1 MRDSYVKYLKFLR
14 GATGSAK
21 KFKNWPWAANLEFLR
36 DKVSMRPTE
45 TNVPKSNETE
55 DVPVDSDED
64 AADDPQMPPPSK
76 KIKQKE
82 VSTDVDTILKYLDSK
97 KETKQKKELDRTDY
111 LFLSYAETFKK
122 FSPRTQ
128 TIIKMEM
135 AQMFGRAELR
145 DMDGETPPP
154 SSPFSSSSSWH
165 STPNYP
171 GNSSEGVNYTEH
183 QNYTSGPTLG
193 SRAHSTESVKG
204 FYENFT
210 GET

>member
-1 MRDSYVKYLKFLR
+1 MFPLTVTKMWQMIPKCHRLK
-14 GATGSAK
+14 
-21 KFKNWPWAANLEFLR
+21 
-36 DKVSMRPTE
+36 
-45 TNVPKSNETE
+45 
-55 DVPVDSDED
+55 
-64 AADDPQMPPPSK
+64 K

-97 KETKQKKELDRTDY
+97 KETKQKKELDHTDY

-122 FSPRTQ
+122 FLPRTQ

-210 GET
+210 GENIILLSGLIVYFTYLQNYLL